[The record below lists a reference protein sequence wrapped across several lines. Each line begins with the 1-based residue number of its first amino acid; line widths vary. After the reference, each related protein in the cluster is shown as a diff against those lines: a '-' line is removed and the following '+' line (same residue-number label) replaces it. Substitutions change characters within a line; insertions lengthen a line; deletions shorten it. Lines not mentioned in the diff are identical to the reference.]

1 MVSTFHFYR
10 ILIVNQAINKI
21 NHMDTKT
28 ELLRLIPE
36 QGILPLYFYKD
47 TEVSLQVLRALFN
60 AGIRTVEYTNRGE
73 AALKNFREMK
83 QLCESELKGMYL
95 GIGTIKNADAAQAF
109 IDAGADYIISPGLV
123 EDAAK
128 VADQN
133 NMLWVPGCMTPTE
146 IIRAEQLGAKFVK
159 LFPGNIL
166 GTAFVSAIKELFPE
180 VMLMPTGGVD
190 LDRENIA
197 GWFKAGVAAVGMGS
211 KLISKQLLEAKDY
224 ARVETL
230 TKEAMEIVK
239 SVKGK

>member
-1 MVSTFHFYR
+1 
-10 ILIVNQAINKI
+10 
-21 NHMDTKT
+21 MDKKT
-28 ELLRLIPE
+28 ELLKLIPE

-47 TEVSLQVLRALFN
+47 TEVSLMVLKALYN

-73 AALKNFREMK
+73 AALKNFKEMK
-83 QLCESELKGMYL
+83 QLCERELSGMYL
-95 GIGTIKNADAAQAF
+95 GIGTIKNAETAKAF

-146 IIRAEQLGAKFVK
+146 VIRAEQLGARFVK

-166 GTAFVSAIKELFPE
+166 GPAFVSAIKELFPE
-180 VMLMPTGGVD
+180 VMFMPTGGVD
-190 LDRENIA
+190 LDKENIA
-197 GWFKAGVAAVGMGS
+197 GWFKAGVTAVGMGS

-224 ARVETL
+224 AKIEAL
-230 TKEAMEIVK
+230 TKEAMEMVK
-239 SVKGK
+239 SAKTK